1 MIDQLKALLLSFG
14 TVCACV
20 TIIVDKYMVGV
31 GLGPAALRMM
41 YVESP
46 LLDNALCWIYGNSNV
61 MSSIITIHLPNV
73 ELHTRGRMST
83 PI

>member
-1 MIDQLKALLLSFG
+1 MLSFG

-20 TIIVDKYMVGV
+20 PIVDKYMVGV
-31 GLGPAALRMM
+31 GGGPAALRMM

-61 MSSIITIHLPNV
+61 IVQYHNNSFAKCGVTNKRKNV
-73 ELHTRGRMST
+73 NTNIKTLF
-83 PI
+83 PLA

>member
-46 LLDNALCWIYGNSNV
+46 LLDNALVGYMATATSCPVS
-61 MSSIITIHLPNV
+61 
-73 ELHTRGRMST
+73 
-83 PI
+83 

>member
-20 TIIVDKYMVGV
+20 LIVDKYMVGV
-31 GLGPAALRMM
+31 GGGPAALRMM

-61 MSSIITIHLPNV
+61 TCSIITIHLPNV
-73 ELHTRGRMST
+73 
-83 PI
+83 